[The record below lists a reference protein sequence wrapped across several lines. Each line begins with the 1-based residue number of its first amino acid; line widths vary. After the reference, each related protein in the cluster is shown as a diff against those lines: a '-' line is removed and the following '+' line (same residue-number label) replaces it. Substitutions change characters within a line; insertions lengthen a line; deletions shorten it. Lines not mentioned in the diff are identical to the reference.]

1 MSSPPLSTRE
11 VIWVAGALLAGLVP
25 HMQRFPAFLS
35 LAFVGAALW
44 RVLNAERQCDV
55 LLRDVRRALAEH
67 VSDAAT
73 LNLSTDFAQA
83 LESATD
89 WLLATGYGLRRLV
102 FSRAGVG
109 R

>member
-1 MSSPPLSTRE
+1 MLDR
-11 VIWVAGALLAGLVP
+11 IQAAMALVEG
-25 HMQRFPAFLS
+25 H
-35 LAFVGAALW
+35 
-44 RVLNAERQCDV
+44 
-55 LLRDVRRALAEH
+55 AEH
-67 VSDAAT
+67 VMDAAT

>member
-1 MSSPPLSTRE
+1 
-11 VIWVAGALLAGLVP
+11 
-25 HMQRFPAFLS
+25 
-35 LAFVGAALW
+35 
-44 RVLNAERQCDV
+44 VLNAERQCDV

-89 WLLATGYGLRRLV
+89 WLLATGYGLRRLALQPRPGWGDERPRTTRRV
-102 FSRAGVG
+102 RCGGSRCRRRRAGVDA
-109 R
+109 RASTA